1 MWTIDREA
9 TAMRGRRREFFAGS
23 LSLAA
28 AWVLAPLP
36 ALADNSGRPMTF
48 EWGVVYGDQ
57 PAIFAD
63 GDFTP
68 ETPAAFRSFLQRSAQ
83 PTRDRSIYFNS
94 LGGDLSAGME
104 LGRLVRRAG
113 CRQLGGKEIGLEV
126 RREIH
131 ISAGVDLRPVVWSGF
146 WCHFVDRRV
155 FVQGHSRL
163 LDEREG
169 NLFPF
174 RAEVI
179 GHEVGPRIGGLIFV
193 VVGCHRGSSQC
204 RS

>member
-9 TAMRGRRREFFAGS
+9 TAMRGRIGEY
-23 LSLAA
+23 LSGILVLAA
-28 AWVLAPLP
+28 AWVLAALP
-36 ALADNSGRPMTF
+36 AHADNSGRPMTF

-104 LGRLVRRAG
+104 VGRLVRRAELNTG
-113 CRQLGGKEIGLEV
+113 VARNTRDPAQANLIDLDFNSRSSRARSPS
-126 RREIH
+126 RR
-131 ISAGVDLRPVVWSGF
+131 R
-146 WCHFVDRRV
+146 
-155 FVQGHSRL
+155 
-163 LDEREG
+163 
-169 NLFPF
+169 FP
-174 RAEVI
+174 
-179 GHEVGPRIGGLIFV
+179 
-193 VVGCHRGSSQC
+193 
-204 RS
+204 